1 MWPPFQLLRMLWLFL
16 GVNCYRPGSSHQAL
30 QMNVLSGFIS
40 RFTAQYDE
48 KKESNRKF
56 RRTVYGASDW
66 RRHRSSSRHFNEL
79 FNMPFSNIL
88 RGVFPQSF
96 CVAVFSLL
104 VYGYNKFIEVTGN
117 QILPLLSFPAL
128 PFSLTSPSLGL
139 LLVFRTNTAYAR
151 WKDSRVA
158 WATMSSKAFN
168 LMRQGASYFAD
179 RKLIA
184 DLARYTVVFALAAK
198 FHLSPGGDL
207 SSLREELGDIL
218 SLSELEDFLKAKNKP
233 RKAVIEITSIIKRA
247 ELISSIQSH
256 MDKGLCELTDAFYV
270 CDRIYTTPI
279 PLFYTRH
286 TARFLLIWLLTVP
299 MALYQ
304 EFKTSKWALV
314 PISTLNALFLFG
326 IEELGVKIEEPFSI
340 LPLNHFCEE
349 IMSTADEVLMAN
361 NAKAV
366 QTVTL
371 AE

>member
-1 MWPPFQLLRMLWLFL
+1 MKDAL
-16 GVNCYRPGSSHQAL
+16 G
-30 QMNVLSGFIS
+30 
-40 RFTAQYDE
+40 RFTARFDDQ
-48 KKESNRKF
+48 KEYNRRF
-56 RRTVYGASDW
+56 RQIIYSADDW
-66 RRHRSSSRHFNEL
+66 RRHRSCGRHFKEL
-79 FNMPFSNIL
+79 ISMPSSKIL
-88 RGVFPQSF
+88 QGVFPQSF
-96 CVAVFSLL
+96 CVAVFSLI
-104 VYGYNKFIEVTGN
+104 VYAYNKFIEVTSN
-117 QILPLLSFPAL
+117 RVLPMLSFPSL

-158 WATMSSKAFN
+158 WSSISSKAFN
-168 LMRQGASYFAD
+168 LMRQGASYFSDQQLAV
-179 RKLIA
+179 

-218 SLSELEDFLKAKNKP
+218 SLSELEDFLEAKNKP

-247 ELISSIQSH
+247 ELISSTQSH
-256 MDKGLCELTDAFYV
+256 MDKGLCEMTDAFYM

-304 EFKTSKWALV
+304 EFKQTKWALV

-340 LPLNHFCEE
+340 LPLAHFCDE

-361 NAKAV
+361 NGKTG
-366 QTVTL
+366 QPLTL
-371 AE
+371 SE